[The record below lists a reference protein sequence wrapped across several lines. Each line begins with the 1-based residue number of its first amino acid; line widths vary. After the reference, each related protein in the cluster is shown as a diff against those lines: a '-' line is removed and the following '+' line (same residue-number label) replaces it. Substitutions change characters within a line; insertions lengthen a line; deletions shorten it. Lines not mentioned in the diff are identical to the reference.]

1 MSRRNAIRR
10 TLPRRAS
17 LRPVGPGRGLLR
29 PKSDAEVELMA
40 LAGEFVVGVH
50 RRLAPLVLAGIT
62 TAELDAEAERF
73 IAESGAVSSFLG
85 HQGFPKSICTSVN
98 EVIIHGIPGDQMLGD
113 GDVISI
119 DVGVI
124 LDGFH
129 GDAAWTY
136 PVGEIPDDVRRLLR
150 GTEAALD
157 AAVNAAQL
165 PTGLSAIGRAVER
178 TAGVHGLGIVRD
190 YGGHGIGRAMWEEPH
205 VPNNA
210 ESADPIDLFPNL
222 TLAIEPMFTLG
233 APAYVIEADGWTVRT
248 VDRSFAAHFEHDVV
262 VQPEG
267 PPRVLTAALANVLH

>member
-1 MSRRNAIRR
+1 MSRRSAVRR

-29 PKSDAEVELMA
+29 PKSDAEVRLMA
-40 LAGEFVVGVH
+40 LAGELVVGVH
-50 RRLAPLVLAGIT
+50 RRLAPLVQAGIT
-62 TAELDAEAERF
+62 TAELDAAAERF

-98 EVIIHGIPGDQMLGD
+98 EVIIHGIPGERVLED

-124 LDGFH
+124 LNGFH

-136 PVGEIPDDVRRLLR
+136 PVGTIPVEVRRLLD
-150 GTEAALD
+150 GTKAALD
-157 AAVNAAQL
+157 AAVGAALL
-165 PTGLSAIGRAVER
+165 PATLSAIGRAVEQ
-178 TAGVHGLGIVRD
+178 TAGAYDLGVVRD
-190 YGGHGIGRAMWEEPH
+190 YGGHGIGRTMWEEPH
-205 VPNNA
+205 VPNVA
-210 ESADPIDLFPNL
+210 ECADPIDLFPNL
-222 TLAIEPMFTLG
+222 TLAIEPMLSLG
-233 APAYVIEADGWTVRT
+233 APGYVVEVDGWTVRT
-248 VDRSFAAHFEHDVV
+248 ADRSFAAHFEHDVV

>member
-1 MSRRNAIRR
+1 
-10 TLPRRAS
+10 
-17 LRPVGPGRGLLR
+17 
-29 PKSDAEVELMA
+29 MA
-40 LAGEFVVGVH
+40 LAGDLVVAVH

-62 TAELDAEAERF
+62 TEELDAEATRF

-98 EVIIHGIPGDQMLGD
+98 EVIIHGIPGGQVLAG

-124 LDGFH
+124 LDGFN

-136 PVGEIPDDVRRLLR
+136 PVGEIPEDVWRLLQ

-157 AAVNAAQL
+157 DAVDAARLPAA
-165 PTGLSAIGRAVER
+165 LSAIGRAVQR
-178 TAGVHGLGIVRD
+178 TAVVHGLGVVRD
-190 YGGHGIGRAMWEEPH
+190 YGGHGIGRTMWEEPH
-205 VPNNA
+205 VPNIA

-222 TLAIEPMFTLG
+222 TLAIEPMLTLG
-233 APAYVIEADGWTVRT
+233 APGYVVESDGWTVRT

-262 VQPEG
+262 VLPEG